1 MQRSETNQTCVM
13 DEDEIERTLVRMAHQ
28 ILEQN
33 KGCENSRSWESLP
46 VAISSPAN

>member
-28 ILEQN
+28 ILEQIR
-33 KGCENSRSWESLP
+33 GVSTSRSWESLP
-46 VAISSPAN
+46 VALSSPAN